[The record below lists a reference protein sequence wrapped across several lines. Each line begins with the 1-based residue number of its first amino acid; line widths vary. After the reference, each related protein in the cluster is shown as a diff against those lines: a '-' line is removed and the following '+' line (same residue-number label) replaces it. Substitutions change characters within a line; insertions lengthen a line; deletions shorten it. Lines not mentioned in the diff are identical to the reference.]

1 MTFKRYTLV
10 SISTLACAATLA
22 APAFAAA
29 IDAQAGTGGA
39 ASAPAGGRPAPG
51 GAIQTSPA
59 PAVSEIVV
67 TANKRPERILEVAGA
82 ISALRGS
89 DLLNSGTDSIRDIVG
104 VVPGLQFNNG
114 LGSGAPIIRGL
125 SEGIDTSPTVA
136 TVVDGAPI
144 GSSSSLSIGAQ
155 DTLDLD
161 PIDIERVE
169 VLKGPQ
175 GTLYGANTLG
185 GLISYALSEPNLTH
199 AEGIA
204 RGELDGTQDGGPS
217 YSARGAFSTPL
228 IQDQL
233 ALRLSGFYD
242 QRGGFIDND
251 ARNITDENRQFSW
264 GGRIGLLYRPNDKLR
279 VSFNGL
285 YQTFD
290 NTAGD
295 VALYNFGT
303 QKPVEDL
310 KYNQHVLP
318 NARKQIGAAIVNIDY
333 DLGFANLT
341 SVTSYQHI
349 HSHNDQNL
357 AESSVTATFAD
368 ILPLLGGEPFPTPA
382 LAELDR
388 VISTSKETQE
398 LRLTSPQTQR
408 LSWIVGGFFTHE
420 SNDYNADFIGRE
432 TNGQAAPG
440 LNPFFVESLDSSLK
454 EYSGFV
460 NVTYKI
466 LPVLDVTGGFRIG
479 EIDQRYQQFL
489 SGADV
494 VAYNTL
500 LEIGGLSPVPVA
512 SVPATSSET
521 VKTYLATA
529 RYHFSPDGILFL
541 RYATGFRPGGPNTVT
556 PGLPPTFNPD
566 TTQNYEAGVK
576 SRFWGGRGTIDLTG
590 YYTEWRN
597 IVVVTTSGGFAGYTN
612 GGNADIAGAE
622 GALSLRPIP
631 PLTISAT
638 GAYSN
643 GRIREA
649 FSTAGGA
656 LGRDDTLPYDPK
668 WTGSLSAE
676 YRTALTQTWN
686 GYLSGTLR
694 YSDSRN
700 AIFASN
706 TATPNYVM
714 PSYGLLDIHVGAER
728 GNYMVDVF
736 AKNVNNEHAQLAANT
751 FFGLAEVTVA
761 RPRTIGIAFTAKY

>member
-1 MTFKRYTLV
+1 MTFKSYALV
-10 SISTLACAATLA
+10 SISALTFAAALA
-22 APAFAAA
+22 APAIGATP
-29 IDAQAGTGGA
+29 DAQAGQD
-39 ASAPAGGRPAPG
+39 APAPATAGGRRAPS

-59 PAVSEIVV
+59 AAVSEIVV
-67 TANKRPERILEVAGA
+67 TANKRPERVLEVPGA
-82 ISALRGS
+82 ITALRGS
-89 DLLNSGTDSIRDIVG
+89 DLLNSGADSIRDIVG
-104 VVPGLQFNNG
+104 IVPGLQFNNG

-185 GLISYALSEPNLTH
+185 GLISYALVDPSLNHT
-199 AEGIA
+199 EGLA

-228 IQDQL
+228 ITDQL
-233 ALRLSGFYD
+233 GLRLSGFYD
-242 QRGGFIDND
+242 QRSGFIDND

-264 GGRIGLLYRPNDKLR
+264 GGHVGLLYKPNDKFR
-279 VSFNGL
+279 VSFNGF
-285 YQTFD
+285 YQTFE

-295 VALYNFGT
+295 VALYNFAN
-303 QKPVEDL
+303 QKPVDDL
-310 KYNQHVLP
+310 RYDQYVLP
-318 NARKQIGAAIVNIDY
+318 TARKQIGAAIVNIDY
-333 DLGFANLT
+333 DLGFAILT

-357 AESSVTATFAD
+357 AESATTVTFAD
-368 ILPLLGGEPFPTPA
+368 VLPLVGGDTFPTPA

-398 LRLTSPQTQR
+398 LRLTSPQSQR
-408 LSWIVGGFFTHE
+408 LSYIVGGFFTHE
-420 SNDYNADFIGRE
+420 SNDYNADFIGRQ
-432 TNGQAAPG
+432 TDGQAVPS
-440 LNPFFVESLDSSLK
+440 LNPFFVESLLSSLK
-454 EYSGFV
+454 EYSGFI
-460 NVTYKI
+460 NVTYKV
-466 LPVLDVTGGFRIG
+466 LPVLDITGGFRIG
-479 EIDQRYQQFL
+479 EIDQRYQQL
-489 SGADV
+489 LGGSDV
-494 VAYNTL
+494 TAYNTL
-500 LEIGGLSPVPVA
+500 LQVGGLLPVPTA

-529 RYHFSPDGILFL
+529 RYHFSPEGILFL

-566 TTQNYEAGVK
+566 TTQNYEAGLK

-590 YYTEWRN
+590 YYTEWHD
-597 IVVVTTSGGFAGYTN
+597 IVVVTNSGGFAGYTN

-643 GRIREA
+643 GRIRDA

-656 LGRDDTLPYDPK
+656 LGRGDMLPYDPK

-676 YRTALTQTWN
+676 YRTPITDSVT
-686 GYLSGTLR
+686 GYLSGALR

-700 AIFASN
+700 AVFTSSTIA
-706 TATPNYVM
+706 PNYVM
-714 PSYGLLDIHVGAER
+714 PSYGLLDIHVGADR
-728 GNYMVDVF
+728 GNYTFDLF
-736 AKNVNNEHAQLAANT
+736 AKNISNERAQLAANT
-751 FFGLAEVTVA
+751 FFDLAEVTVA